1 MESFFVK
8 QAAAKNIADFSL
20 KNKPHAKNSKH
31 ECMDSKL
38 LILNEIII
46 MANPNDYRQELFHP
60 WFNQV
65 KP

>member
-1 MESFFVK
+1 MDDFFVK

-38 LILNEIII
+38 LILIETIII
-46 MANPNDYRQELFHP
+46 PKL
-60 WFNQV
+60 
-65 KP
+65 K